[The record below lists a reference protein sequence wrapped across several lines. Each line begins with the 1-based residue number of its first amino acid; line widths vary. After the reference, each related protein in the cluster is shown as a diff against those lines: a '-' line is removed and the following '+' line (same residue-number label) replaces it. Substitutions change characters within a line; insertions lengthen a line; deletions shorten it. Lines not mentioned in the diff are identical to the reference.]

1 MAGREKMISSLLWGR
16 KISQPQNQCSNL
28 LLAGAVNQILQ
39 TCQCRVLSMECT
51 VFKCR
56 GFCGHIVYDPVQSN
70 NDKVDEANENGN
82 ADEKA

>member
-1 MAGREKMISSLLWGR
+1 MAGREKMISSLLCGR

-28 LLAGAVNQILQ
+28 FFAGAVNQILQ
-39 TCQCRVLSMECT
+39 TCQCRVLSIECT

-56 GFCGHIVYDPVQSN
+56 GHCGHIVYDSVQSN
-70 NDKVDEANENGN
+70 HGEVDEANENGN